1 MVCRG
6 RWYGWPQV
14 CVVRR
19 FRHSFCVE
27 VEMSLTKSIERGIN
41 SATYNPEAEK
51 AMQEERKK
59 AAEAKQKYREGLFKL
74 RDKKAEMIQ
83 EKKASDF
90 FIKKSD
96 ELANE
101 GFTWLTANPDADSV
115 QIVEQS
121 NLTAERYQ
129 DISKANVVLLGLS
142 VLPKFYKSVAAD
154 ALLKKQINE
163 QKKAN
168 IDAFADSIDTWLKT
182 SPNLTA
188 EAVFS
193 KQQEFQTKAKEVLE
207 GTGAS
212 TPAVTSPASVETVQK
227 EAQAKEAK
235 VKQEEEADR
244 NTFKWS
250 RLLSETGRITLKVVG
265 SLFIVMLIL
274 VSGMLTAN
282 DAIGRDPQYR
292 IFYFIYGGLG
302 FPFML
307 FYYLYRWFSGT
318 APHIYRLLPLYS
330 QPADT
335 SLMRFFLFP
344 FTYVED
350 KSAIDAKTKFMTE
363 AANLVGKEYKPPSE
377 ALSNTLGS
385 LVEGIQDLA
394 LNSMAEG
401 KKGAKNILAGIEKLN
416 IAK

>member
-1 MVCRG
+1 
-6 RWYGWPQV
+6 
-14 CVVRR
+14 
-19 FRHSFCVE
+19 
-27 VEMSLTKSIERGIN
+27 MSLTKSITRGIN

-51 AMQEERKK
+51 ALKEERKN

-74 RDKKAEMIQ
+74 RDKKAELIQ
-83 EKKASDF
+83 QKKASDY
-90 FIKKSD
+90 FIKQSD
-96 ELANE
+96 ALANE
-101 GFTWLTANPDADSV
+101 GFAFLTANPDADSV
-115 QIVEQS
+115 QILEQA
-121 NLTAERYQ
+121 NLTAEKYQ

-142 VLPKFYKSVAAD
+142 ILPKFYKSVAAD

-163 QKKAN
+163 QKKAS
-168 IDAFADSIDTWLKT
+168 IDAFADSIDAWLKT

-188 EAVFS
+188 EAIFS

-207 GTGAS
+207 GTGSS
-212 TPAVTSPASVETVQK
+212 TPAVTTAASVETVKK
-227 EAQAKEAK
+227 EAEAKEVK

-244 NTFKWS
+244 NTFKFS
-250 RLLSETGRITLKVVG
+250 RLLSETGKIAMKVVG
-265 SLFIVMLIL
+265 SLFVVMLIL

-307 FYYLYRWFSGT
+307 LYYLYRWFSGT

-330 QPADT
+330 KPADT
-335 SLMRFFLFP
+335 SLMRFLLFP

-350 KSAIDAKTKFMTE
+350 KSAIDAKTKFMTA
-363 AANLVGKEYKPPSE
+363 AANLVGKEYKPPAE

-385 LVEGIQDLA
+385 LVEGIQGLA
-394 LNSMAEG
+394 LNSIAPLDQA
-401 KKGAKNILAGIEKLN
+401 KKGAKNILTGIEQLN
-416 IAK
+416 ITK